1 MEERAA
7 SLYRLSLD
15 RAYWYICAMPLPAHF
30 SELLPQM
37 KSLAL
42 LPNTLW
48 KDDVQRA
55 WISCSHCSLRDSLM
69 ASIGNLSFSGVLKMS
84 WFSH

>member
-1 MEERAA
+1 MVERAA

-15 RAYWYICAMPLPAHF
+15 RAYWYIWAMPLPAHF

-48 KDDVQRA
+48 KDDA
-55 WISCSHCSLRDSLM
+55 EGLDILFTLLFEGFFDGFYWE
-69 ASIGNLSFSGVLKMS
+69 FVLF
-84 WFSH
+84 WGAQDVLV